1 MKSHL
6 IIEEEMSTTGTPLV
20 NIVLTVHSCVSLAC
34 MDSSILVPHSNNWDH
49 QSINK
54 YLLRLP

>member
-1 MKSHL
+1 
-6 IIEEEMSTTGTPLV
+6 MSTIGTPLV
-20 NIVLTVHSCVSLAC
+20 NIVLTIHSCVPLAC
-34 MDSSILVPHSNNWDH
+34 MDSSTLVPHSNNWDH

>member
-1 MKSHL
+1 
-6 IIEEEMSTTGTPLV
+6 MSITGTPLV
-20 NIVLTVHSCVSLAC
+20 NIVLTVHSCVALAY
-34 MDSSILVPHSNNWDH
+34 MDSSTLVPHSNNWDH